1 MIITKG
7 GAVVAEPRKPKPELP
22 LTHGAVPFFEWQL
35 SPHDVPR
42 HTERGGLCCY
52 ATAERRPQSGI
63 KHIGET
69 K

>member
-42 HTERGGLCCY
+42 HTERGGLLV
-52 ATAERRPQSGI
+52 
-63 KHIGET
+63 KHIEE
-69 K
+69 KKL